1 MALFKKNQEPELLP
15 MPRHIAIIMDGNG
28 RWAKKRG
35 LPRSVGHKK
44 GAEVVK
50 EITRAAGELGV
61 KYLTLYAFSTE
72 NWRRDPEEVATL
84 MGLLRDYL
92 KSDLKEIQE
101 NGVRI
106 IFIGE
111 RQMLDADIVEQMAK
125 IEAETAHNDKM
136 TLCIAISY
144 GARQE
149 IVNAARK
156 IAVLARRGDIL
167 PEDVDIKMFSDM
179 LYTKDVPDPDLV
191 IRTSGEQR
199 ISNYL
204 LWQIAYAEFFFTPTL
219 WPDFGKEELE
229 RIINDFNTRE
239 RRYGKV

>member
-1 MALFKKNQEPELLP
+1 MTLTEQTTTLQ
-15 MPRHIAIIMDGNG
+15 HIAIIMDGNG

-44 GAEVVK
+44 GAETVK
-50 EITRAAGELGV
+50 EITRAAAELGI

-72 NWRRDPEEVATL
+72 NWQREPQEVATL
-84 MGLLRDYL
+84 MSLLREYL

-111 RQMLDADIVEQMAK
+111 RQMLDADIV
-125 IEAETAHNDKM
+125 AEMQKLEDETRQNQKM

-144 GARQE
+144 GSRLE
-149 IVNAARK
+149 IVNAAKK
-156 IAVLARRGDIL
+156 IATLAKRGDIS

-179 LYTKDVPDPDLV
+179 LYTKDIPDPDLV

-204 LWQIAYAEFFFTPTL
+204 LWQIAYAEFFFSPVL
-219 WPDFGKEELE
+219 WPDFNKAELE
-229 RIINDFNTRE
+229 KIMMDYNNRE